1 MFSLYYNFIIFFI
14 IVSKDKNAPAII
26 DMHRTATIVDERYN
40 ITADEMN
47 AALKKYFPAGNDG
60 RLLRFPKKQKH
71 K

>member
-1 MFSLYYNFIIFFI
+1 
-14 IVSKDKNAPAII
+14 
-26 DMHRTATIVDERYN
+26 MHRTATIVDERYN

-47 AALKKYFPAGNDG
+47 TALKKYFPAGNDG